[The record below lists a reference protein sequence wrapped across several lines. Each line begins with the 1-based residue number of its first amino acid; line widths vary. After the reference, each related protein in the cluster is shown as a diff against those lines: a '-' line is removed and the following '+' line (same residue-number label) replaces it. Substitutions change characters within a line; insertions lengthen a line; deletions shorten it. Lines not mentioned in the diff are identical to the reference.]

1 MKASELRQR
10 SRTELQELLGD
21 KLGEVSNLRIQMI
34 TQHLENPL
42 LIRAARRE
50 IARIRTI
57 LNEHERGVLVLPGE
71 SDAGAETPKG
81 T

>member
-1 MKASELRQR
+1 MKTSEIRQK

-21 KLGEVSNLRIQMI
+21 KFEEVSNLRIQMI

-42 LIRAARRE
+42 LIREARRD
-50 IARIRTI
+50 IARIKTI
-57 LNEHERGVLVLPGE
+57 LKEHDLGVNVLSGE

-81 T
+81 N